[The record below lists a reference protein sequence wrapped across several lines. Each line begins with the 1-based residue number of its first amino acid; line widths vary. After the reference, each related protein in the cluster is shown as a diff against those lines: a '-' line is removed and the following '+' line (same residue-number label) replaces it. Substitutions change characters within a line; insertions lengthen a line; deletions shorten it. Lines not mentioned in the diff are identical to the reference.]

1 MADPTDE
8 QTQIEHILQTH
19 PFTQFLRSNPS
30 ITNEP
35 RLYANIP
42 EAQRA
47 NMFTCGSLLTPD
59 RLVVPPLLFTG
70 KFSTVLV
77 FYLGAALAGYKGVVH
92 GGFLATILNEG
103 LATCA
108 LVAVDGDGTPLTM
121 SLSIEYRKP
130 AVTEECYALR
140 ATLLRM
146 EGRIASVEGRIE
158 VLRETDDESC
168 EGAQVVAEGNG
179 KVYLH

>member
-1 MADPTDE
+1 MANPTDE

-19 PFTQFLRSNPS
+19 PFTQSLRSSPS
-30 ITNEP
+30 ITNES

-42 EAQRA
+42 EAKRA
-47 NMFTCGSLLTPD
+47 NMFTCGNLLTPG

-70 KFSTVLV
+70 KPSTTLV
-77 FYLGAALAGYKGVVH
+77 FYLGAALAGYEGVVH
-92 GGFLATILNEG
+92 GGLLATILDEG

-108 LVAVDGDGTPLTM
+108 LVAGGGDGTPLTM

-130 AVTEECYALR
+130 AVTEECYALK
-140 ATLLRM
+140 ATLLGM

-168 EGAQVVAEGNG
+168 EGAEVVAEGKG
-179 KVYLH
+179 RVYLY